1 MYWISVNSKIKGWM
15 SFNENQTLN
24 PVSPLIEDKE
34 GSKQTGNGWKGF
46 FWVTAVFS
54 IYVPASSVLPLL
66 GFPRTVILLWPT
78 NSPFSQSQ
86 GSYSR
91 HRTKE
96 QNIWFYISKILINR
110 FWLNSPLLIAIIV
123 FDHREGLIEAR
134 SLIKTYKENKHD
146 SVMTIFNTKLESW
159 LKT

>member
-1 MYWISVNSKIKGWM
+1 MYWISVSSKIKGGM
-15 SFNENQTLN
+15 SFNENQILN

-34 GSKQTGNGWKGF
+34 GSEQTGNGWKGF
-46 FWVTAVFS
+46 FWVTAVIS

-78 NSPFSQSQ
+78 NSPFSHSQ

-91 HRTKE
+91 HRTKK
-96 QNIWFYISKILINR
+96 QNIWFYISKILRNR
-110 FWLNSPLLIAIIV
+110 FWLNSALLISMIV
-123 FDHREGLIEAR
+123 FEGLIKAR
-134 SLIKTYKENKHD
+134 SLIKTYKENKHG
-146 SVMTIFNTKLESW
+146 SVVTIFIAKPFW